1 MVVPPAEL
9 PTSNVGDSG
18 EMFVDGEVGRDTR
31 LMPTF
36 QYMTKDD
43 EVWNQADASSCERE
57 GDTITLI
64 DMLHVDGTT
73 VARYTVDIH
82 DVVELPDA

>member
-1 MVVPPAEL
+1 MPAPAEL
-9 PTSNVGDSG
+9 PTSNTDDSWVSFGD
-18 EMFVDGEVGRDTR
+18 EWGRDTR

-64 DMLHVDGTT
+64 DMLDVGGNK